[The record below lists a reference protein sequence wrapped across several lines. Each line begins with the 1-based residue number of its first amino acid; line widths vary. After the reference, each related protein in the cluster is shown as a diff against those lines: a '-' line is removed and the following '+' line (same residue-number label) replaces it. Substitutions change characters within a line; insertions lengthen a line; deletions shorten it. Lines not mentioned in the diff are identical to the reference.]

1 MAKYTTQLR
10 SICEELSG
18 FGKAGGYTDVEQI
31 VTAAMPKI
39 FSFSYP
45 IFNEGYRGALQKKI
59 LMHFY
64 TREIGFETYGL
75 WKLKLQTRLNE
86 IMPYYNQLYES
97 EQIQFDP
104 MANVKFTEVLDS
116 DKNQTQDD
124 RTSTDTNEDYHR
136 STTTNGADYDLYSA
150 TPQGGLQGVD
160 SEAYLTEATKY
171 VKGAGAEEDNSGNT
185 TTDSTY
191 NSTVNATQ
199 DDTRTIEGKNSAESF
214 SEFLQQYRDT
224 FLNIDMQVI
233 DDLEPLFMGLW

>member
-18 FGKAGGYTDVEQI
+18 FGKAGGYADVEQI

-45 IFNEGYRGALQKKI
+45 IFNENYRTPLQKKI

-75 WKLKLQTRLNE
+75 WKLKLQTKLNE

-104 MANVKFTEVLDS
+104 MTNVKFTEVLDS
-116 DKNQTQDD
+116 DKHQSQDD
-124 RTSTDTNEDYHR
+124 TTNTSVDEDYHR
-136 STTTNGADYDLYSA
+136 STATNGADYDLYSA

-160 SEAYLTEATKY
+160 SEQYLTEATKY
-171 VKGAGAEEDNSGNT
+171 VKGAGAEEDNSGST
-185 TTDSTY
+185 LTDSTY
-191 NSTVNATQ
+191 NSTVQATQ
-199 DDTRTIEGKNSAESF
+199 DDTRTISGKNSAESF
-214 SEFLQQYRDT
+214 SEFLNQYRDT
-224 FLNIDMQVI
+224 FLNIDMKVI
-233 DDLEPLFMGLW
+233 GELEELFMGLW

>member
-10 SICEELSG
+10 TICEELSG
-18 FGKAGGYTDVEQI
+18 FGKAGGYTNVEQI
-31 VTAAMPKI
+31 ISGAMPKI
-39 FSFSYP
+39 FSFTYP
-45 IFNEGYRGALQKKI
+45 IFNESYRLPLQKKI

-104 MANVKFTEVLDS
+104 MANVNVTEVLES
-116 DKNQTQDD
+116 NKNQTQDD
-124 RTSTDTNEDYHR
+124 RTNTDMNEVYNR

-160 SEAYLTEATKY
+160 SEQYLTEATKY
-171 VKGAGAEEDNSGNT
+171 VKGAGAEEYNSGNT

-233 DDLEPLFMGLW
+233 EELEPLFMGLW

>member
-18 FGKAGGYTDVEQI
+18 FGKAGGYADVEQI

-45 IFNEGYRGALQKKI
+45 IFNENYRTPLQKKI

-75 WKLKLQTRLNE
+75 WKLKLQTKLNE

-104 MANVKFTEVLDS
+104 MTNVKFTEVLDS
-116 DKNQTQDD
+116 DKHQTQDD
-124 RTSTDTNEDYHR
+124 TTNTSVDEDYHR
-136 STTTNGADYDLYSA
+136 STETNGADYDLYSA

-160 SEAYLTEATKY
+160 SEQYLTEATKY
-171 VKGAGAEEDNSGNT
+171 VKGAGAEEDNTGST
-185 TTDSTY
+185 LTDSTY
-191 NSTVNATQ
+191 NSTVQATQ
-199 DDTRTIEGKNSAESF
+199 DDTRTITGKNSAESF
-214 SEFLQQYRDT
+214 SEFLNQYRDT
-224 FLNIDMQVI
+224 FLNIDMKVI
-233 DDLEPLFMGLW
+233 GELEELFMGLW